1 VATVPVERRA
11 LRPDANEAASVSNS
25 RRELIA
31 GRLQWCRAVI
41 SDIFSW
47 IYRCLEAAGAIDGLH
62 AAAADYFTEWLPS
75 WPDKRSQQCD
85 TPNWAAPGSMSP
97 GSALVA

>member
-47 IYRCLEAAGAIDGLH
+47 IYRCLEAAGAIEDLG
-62 AAAADYFTEWLPS
+62 AASAYHFAEWP
-75 WPDKRSQQCD
+75 PR
-85 TPNWAAPGSMSP
+85 NIVVAP
-97 GSALVA
+97 